1 VGSDVAIAMLA
12 ARTIFAASLVAACT
26 PASVPVEVEEAKSEP
41 APVEAPAPATTRIDF
56 TPKAPAPAPAPTQP
70 SVFASKSF
78 PKNVHAAVVNNWS
91 DHAWSV
97 DIVDTQLVEGSALA
111 KAIDE
116 LAAAH
121 EASPEAEDGS
131 FEHADLPAGHI
142 AIPKGWKV
150 GDTWTLLTRSGTVT
164 RKAKGFSITIPAG
177 SGTYH
182 FDVELGPAPKGEK
195 GPAIAVRGSGMAP
208 TITKPEAV
216 PLATLGEGALAKI
229 RKAAHGKAE
238 PAQNET
244 LRAHPPKEKNV
255 RVFAGRF
262 PGGRTHVIFVS
273 IVDDEMD
280 FTPFS
285 ALLFARADGTIE
297 RTKASDAIGEM
308 RAWAIVDLDGDGVDE
323 IVYEDEYHEGW
334 YLDMLYWNG
343 DRPKTRTLTGDGV

>member
-1 VGSDVAIAMLA
+1 MLA
-12 ARTIFAASLVAACT
+12 ARTFLLALLVAACT
-26 PASVPVEVEEAKSEP
+26 PASTPVEVEPAKSEP
-41 APVEAPAPATTRIDF
+41 TPVEPSAAPAVADVPIATPT
-56 TPKAPAPAPAPTQP
+56 PAPIVAPEPTQP
-70 SVFASKSF
+70 SVFASASF
-78 PKNVHAAVVNNWS
+78 PKNVHAALVNTWS

-121 EASPEAEDGS
+121 EASPEAEDGY
-131 FEHADLPAGHI
+131 FEHADLPAGHL

-150 GDTWTLLTRSGTVT
+150 GDTWTLLTRNGTLT

-182 FDVELGPAPKGEK
+182 FDVKLGIAPKGEK

-208 TITKPEAV
+208 TIAKPEAL

-229 RKAAHGKAE
+229 RKAARGKAE
-238 PAQNET
+238 PEQNET
-244 LRAHPPKEKNV
+244 LRTHPPKAKNV

-262 PGGRTHVIFVS
+262 PGGRTHAIFVS
-273 IVDDEMD
+273 IVDDELEL
-280 FTPFS
+280 TPFS

-297 RTKASDAIGEM
+297 RVKASDAIGEM
-308 RAWAIVDLDGDGVDE
+308 RAWAIVDLDGDGLDE

-334 YLDMLYWNG
+334 YLDLLYWQHEQ
-343 DRPKTRTLTGDGV
+343 PKTRTLTGDGI